1 MKMISLLAF
10 IVFLTLITS
19 QHILANLVHHSK
31 KKYFKTFTNRSM
43 LDVFAYP
50 NRSYYNSCKSQSESS
65 SGLRK
70 TDHCPSYIKSKFKEW
85 RIKHRSS
92 INKKLKRKRSKA
104 MKSGRCGV
112 IDGLLFYAVENRW

>member
-50 NRSYYNSCKSQSESS
+50 NRSYYNSCKNQSESNS
-65 SGLRK
+65 SIGK
-70 TDHCPSYIKSKFKEW
+70 IDHCPSYMKSKFKEW
-85 RIKHRSS
+85 RIKRRSS